1 MPAVNHVEKGVKSVQ
16 SKHGQFGPKYSK
28 NIELKC
34 SVTNLYVIGSWIGR
48 QCSVWGPVIVYRRVG
63 CLNASSQPH
72 WTFEQFWTNQNTCR
86 IGQVLLNYIYK
97 QSSNS
102 YILELD
108 VNVLFEAPLSCI
120 GVVGCLNA
128 SSQPH
133 WKGCEN
139 LSSQTSDDDGR
150 KLSTTTAAQQELS
163 NTI

>member
-1 MPAVNHVEKGVKSVQ
+1 MPAVNHIEKGEKTFQ
-16 SKHGQFGPKYSK
+16 SKHGQFGPKYGK
-28 NIELKC
+28 NLQNKC
-34 SVTNLYVIGSWIGR
+34 SATNLYSIGSWIWR
-48 QCSVWGPVIVYRRVG
+48 QCSVWGPIIVYRRVG

-72 WTFEQFWTNQNTCR
+72 WTFKRFWTNQNTSR
-86 IGQVLLNYIYK
+86 IGQILLNWIYK

-120 GVVGCLNA
+120 GVGCLNA

-150 KLSTTTAAQQELS
+150 KLSTTAAQQELS
-163 NTI
+163 NTIQE